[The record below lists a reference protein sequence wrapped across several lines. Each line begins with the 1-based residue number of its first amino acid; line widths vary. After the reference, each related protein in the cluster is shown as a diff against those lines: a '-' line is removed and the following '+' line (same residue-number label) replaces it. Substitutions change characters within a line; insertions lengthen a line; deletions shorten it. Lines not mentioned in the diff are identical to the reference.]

1 MMLFTPNRSEN
12 FSVVKTLVET
22 KSQKELAFLYDLYIG
37 TDWAERFAAL
47 VDQHVE
53 LPKEGRALYVA
64 AGSGGHALALKE
76 RDEELSLLCVD
87 ENPECLEIAQ
97 AKAVALHQEAEF
109 QLEDPQAL
117 SFADDQFDPVLGDAS
132 LTPPTKLRR
141 MLAEMVRVAKP
152 GARAA
157 AWFPTAASFGE
168 VFSIYWEALTR
179 AGLGDHSAAVENL
192 INELPT
198 IATAEGWADQMGLE
212 SVTSTT
218 VVEEFDY
225 DSGEQFLASPMITD
239 FLLPNWFQGVPE
251 GDQSRLIQELI
262 GIIDETRHD
271 AEFSLTLKATLVV
284 GKKSFVQ

>member
-1 MMLFTPNRSEN
+1 MKLLM
-12 FSVVKTLVET
+12 ET

-47 VDQHVE
+47 VDERVE

-64 AGSGGHALALKE
+64 AGTAGHALALKE
-76 RDEELSLLCVD
+76 RDEELTLLCVD

-109 QLEDPQAL
+109 QREDPQAL
-117 SFADDQFDPVLGDAS
+117 SFADDQFDLVLGDAS
-132 LTPPTKLRR
+132 LTPPTKLKR
-141 MLAEMVRVAKP
+141 MLAELVRVAKP
-152 GARAA
+152 GARVAV
-157 AWFPTAASFGE
+157 WFPTAASFGE

-198 IATAEGWADQMGLE
+198 IASAESWADQMDLE

-218 VVEEFDY
+218 AVEEFDF
-225 DSGEQFLASPMITD
+225 DSGEQFLASPLIAD
-239 FLLPNWFQGVPE
+239 FLLPNWFQRVPAD
-251 GDQSRLIQELI
+251 DQDRVIKELTK
-262 GIIDETRHD
+262 IIDEERHE
-271 AEFSLTLKATLVV
+271 AVFSLTLKATLIA
-284 GKKSFVQ
+284 GKKNRIQ

>member
-1 MMLFTPNRSEN
+1 M
-12 FSVVKTLVET
+12 ET

-47 VDQHVE
+47 VDVHVE
-53 LPKEGRALYVA
+53 LPKKGRALYVA
-64 AGSGGHALALKE
+64 AGTGGHALALKE
-76 RDEELSLLCVD
+76 RDEDLSLLCVD
-87 ENPECLEIAQ
+87 ENSECLEIAQ

-109 QLEDPQAL
+109 QREDPQAL
-117 SFADDQFDPVLGDAS
+117 SFADNEFDLVLGDAS
-132 LTPPTKLRR
+132 LMPPVKLRG

-152 GARAA
+152 GARVAV
-157 AWFPTAASFGE
+157 WFPTAASFGE

-198 IATAEGWADQMGLE
+198 VAAAESWADQMDLE

-218 VVEEFDY
+218 AVEEFDF

-239 FLLPNWFQGVPE
+239 FLLPNWFQRVPA
-251 GDQSRLIQELI
+251 GDQDRVIQELTK
-262 GIIDETRHD
+262 IIDEERHD
-271 AEFSLTLKATLVV
+271 GIFSLTLKATLIV
-284 GKKSFVQ
+284 GKKIRVQ

>member
-1 MMLFTPNRSEN
+1 M
-12 FSVVKTLVET
+12 ET

-37 TDWAERFAAL
+37 TDWAERLAVL
-47 VDQHVE
+47 VDEHVE

-64 AGSGGHALALKE
+64 AGTAGHALALKE

-109 QLEDPQAL
+109 KLENPQSL
-117 SFADDQFDPVLGDAS
+117 SFANDQFDLVLGDAS
-132 LTPPTKLRR
+132 LTPPTKLKP

-152 GARAA
+152 GGRVAV
-157 AWFPTAASFGE
+157 WFPTAASFGE

-198 IATAEGWADQMGLE
+198 VATAESWADQLGLE

-218 VVEEFDY
+218 AVEEFDY
-225 DSGEQFLASPMITD
+225 DSGEQFLSSPLISD
-239 FLLPNWFQGVPE
+239 FLLPNWFQRVPA
-251 GDQSRLIQELI
+251 GDQDRVIQELTR
-262 GIIDETRHD
+262 IIDEERHD
-271 AEFSLTLKATLVV
+271 ADFSLTLKATLIV
-284 GKKSFVQ
+284 GKKSRVN